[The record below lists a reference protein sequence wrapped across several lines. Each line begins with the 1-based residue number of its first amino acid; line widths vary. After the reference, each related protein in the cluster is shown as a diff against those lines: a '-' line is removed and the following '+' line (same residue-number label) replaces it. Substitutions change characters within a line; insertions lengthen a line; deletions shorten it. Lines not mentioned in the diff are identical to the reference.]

1 MATYVIGDIQGCC
14 DSLDALMAQIPFR
27 AKGDRLW
34 FVGDLVNRGP
44 KSLKTLRRIIAAGYR
59 AKTVLGNH
67 DLHLLALAAGVR
79 QQQPLDTLS
88 GILRAPDRSDLIDW
102 LRHQPLAHADG
113 NNLMIH
119 AGVLPHWT
127 LAQTLRLANEVSTR
141 LRSRHWRDFL
151 NEMVTGAPPHWAD
164 GVRGQQRLRAIL
176 NTLTRLRYLNADGV
190 PDFKNKQAPATIGLG
205 HAKKSRPALIPWF
218 EVAQRKTA
226 RNRLIFGHW
235 STLGLIVKPNLIS
248 LDTGCVWGRQL
259 TAVRLEDQKIYI
271 QTSHEGRQTED

>member
-27 AKGDRLW
+27 AQGDRLW

-176 NTLTRLRYLNADGV
+176 NR
-190 PDFKNKQAPATIGLG
+190 
-205 HAKKSRPALIPWF
+205 
-218 EVAQRKTA
+218 
-226 RNRLIFGHW
+226 HW